1 MTFFRHLGS
10 DGESLWPAFGL
21 GLAVAVGNGLAR
33 FSYAL
38 LLPPMM
44 TELGWN
50 YAQAGWLNTAN
61 ALGYVLGAGSGY
73 LLLRQVSPSRLFV
86 LGLWLTFLTLLVTG
100 VDTGIVWLTVVRL
113 LSGVG
118 AAWVFSCGGALIAN
132 RYESS
137 PARRATATGLF
148 FAGAGIGIAVSA
160 VAVNPLLAHT
170 GSGGWAGAWT
180 LLGVLAVLLSVWPL
194 WEARRSHGATN
205 RPSPTPLPLQG
216 LLAPML
222 SYFLFAAGYIVYMT
236 FILAWL
242 RTEGWSWRFSTLVWL
257 VLGASVALS
266 PFAWRRA
273 LDRWN
278 PLLTLAASCAA
289 TLAGTLIPLY
299 APNAAG
305 LLMSATVFGL
315 GLFIAPSS
323 VAVLLRQRMAPANLA
338 KSMTFFTIIFSL
350 GQAIGP
356 VAAGWIGDS
365 TTLSDSLFFG
375 AALLL
380 AASLLPLLGIRR
392 APLPA
397 NHPDPT

>member
-1 MTFFRHLGS
+1 MQSNGR
-10 DGESLWPAFGL
+10 SLWPAFGL

-44 TELGWN
+44 SELGWN

-61 ALGYVLGAGSGY
+61 ALGYVLGAASGY
-73 LLLRQVSPSRLFV
+73 VLLRRITPSRLFS
-86 LGLWLTFLTLLVTG
+86 LGLWFTFLTLLMTG
-100 VDTGIVWLTVVRL
+100 LHADIVWLTAVRL

-118 AAWVFSCGGALIAN
+118 AAWIFSCGGALIAN
-132 RYESS
+132 RYEST

-148 FAGAGIGIAVSA
+148 FAGAGIGIALA
-160 VAVNPLLAHT
+160 GIAVNPLLAHA
-170 GSGGWAGAWT
+170 GNSGWSGAWA
-180 LLGVLAVLLSVWPL
+180 LLGVLAVLLSAWPL

-205 RPSPTPLPLQG
+205 KPAPTALALQG
-216 LLAPML
+216 LLAPLL

-242 RTEGWSWRFSTLVWL
+242 RNEGWSWQFSTGVWL
-257 VLGASVALS
+257 VLGVSVALS
-266 PFAWRRA
+266 PFVWRRA

-289 TLAGTLIPLY
+289 TLAGTLIPLF
-299 APNAAG
+299 AASAAG
-305 LLMSATVFGL
+305 LLLSAVVFGL
-315 GLFIAPSS
+315 GVFIAPSS
-323 VAVLLRQRMAPANLA
+323 VAVLVRQRMAPAHAA
-338 KSMTFFTIIFSL
+338 KGMMFFTVIFSL

-365 TTLSDSLFFG
+365 ATLSDSLLFG
-375 AALLL
+375 VALLLVAALL
-380 AASLLPLLGIRR
+380 PLSGLRR

-397 NHPDPT
+397 SHPHPP